1 MSCWVLVASLRS
13 SSARC
18 LSACFSWSLKCTEVN
33 KFVFSFLALFSEA
46 RKQCKSDVPYTLL
59 MKCQSFYPECDWAP
73 WWLCTEWLGEPE
85 ASLSYSPQGLGSF
98 PMTTESMADCESS
111 LDWCLLLF
119 LLCVWVYVTFDNC
132 MSTASYN
139 PQSET
144 LIKGVRSCEV
154 ILSLPWVP
162 VHLPVLN
169 CWSLKS
175 LSRGPTG
182 VPLPTY
188 SSIQT

>member
-1 MSCWVLVASLRS
+1 MFLI
-13 SSARC
+13 
-18 LSACFSWSLKCTEVN
+18 LSWWNVKVSI
-33 KFVFSFLALFSEA
+33 
-46 RKQCKSDVPYTLL
+46 RR
-59 MKCQSFYPECDWAP
+59 CDWAP
-73 WWLCTEWLGEPE
+73 WWLCTEWLGEPK

-111 LDWCLLLF
+111 LEWCLLLF
-119 LLCVWVYVTFDNC
+119 LLCVRVYTTFDNC
-132 MSTASYN
+132 MSTASDN
-139 PQSET
+139 LQSKT

-175 LSRGPTG
+175 LSE
-182 VPLPTY
+182 VPLGYRCQPLLPSEPKY
-188 SSIQT
+188 FLQGSAIFKHIQLHNT